1 MCFEKYFLWV
11 NLNIYFI
18 SPRLY
23 IKSDWNK
30 FDFFVVCAS
39 LLDFALEISGSS
51 TISFLKVG
59 P

>member
-1 MCFEKYFLWV
+1 M
-11 NLNIYFI
+11 
-18 SPRLY
+18 
-23 IKSDWNK
+23 SDWNK

-39 LLDFALEISGSS
+39 ILDFALEISGSS